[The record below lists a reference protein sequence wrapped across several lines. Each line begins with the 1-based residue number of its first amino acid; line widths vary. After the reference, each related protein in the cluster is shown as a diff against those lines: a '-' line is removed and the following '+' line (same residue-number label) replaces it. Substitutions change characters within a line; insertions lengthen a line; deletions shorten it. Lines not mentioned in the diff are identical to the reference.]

1 MIDTTNILALIIS
14 FLIGGLAGYIYF
26 FGLWLTLLKL
36 PIIKNPGL
44 LMISS
49 LLLRTGFV
57 MSVFYLIMLTAS
69 WQGLVTGL
77 IGLTLMRLILNRR
90 YGPVTA

>member
-1 MIDTTNILALIIS
+1 MIDSTNILALIIS

-36 PIIKNPGL
+36 PKINNPGL

-49 LLLRTGFV
+49 LLLRNGFV

-77 IGLTLMRLILNRR
+77 IGLTLMRLMLNRR
-90 YGPVTA
+90 YGPATA